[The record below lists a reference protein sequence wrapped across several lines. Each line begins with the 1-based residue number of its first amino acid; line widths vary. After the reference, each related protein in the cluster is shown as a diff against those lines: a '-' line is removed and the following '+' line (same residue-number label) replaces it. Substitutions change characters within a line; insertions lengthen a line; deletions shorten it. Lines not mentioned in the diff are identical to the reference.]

1 MPVALQDLGLAV
13 KRLQHRHHRTLDA
26 LLGEQGT
33 TLVQWDALRAIHRH
47 PDSTSHELALLTF
60 QSDQSFGTLAKRLL
74 ALGLIERTAG
84 PGRAIRHRL
93 NPAGEAVLDNGRAVV
108 DRVLAESFAPL
119 SPQERDLLH
128 SLLMRLLP
136 EQGGRDTDEHQAPT
150 R

>member
-26 LLGEQGT
+26 LLIEQGT
-33 TLVQWDALRAIHRH
+33 TLAQWDALRAIHRH
-47 PDSTSHELALLTF
+47 PESTSHELAVLTF

-74 ALGLIERTAG
+74 ARKLIERTAG

-93 NPAGEAVLDNGRAVV
+93 TPSGEAVLDKGHAVV
-108 DRVLAESFAPL
+108 NHVLTESFAPL
-119 SPQERDLLH
+119 SQQERDLLH
-128 SLLMRLLP
+128 SLLTRLLP
-136 EQGGRDTDEHQAPT
+136 EQRPADTAP